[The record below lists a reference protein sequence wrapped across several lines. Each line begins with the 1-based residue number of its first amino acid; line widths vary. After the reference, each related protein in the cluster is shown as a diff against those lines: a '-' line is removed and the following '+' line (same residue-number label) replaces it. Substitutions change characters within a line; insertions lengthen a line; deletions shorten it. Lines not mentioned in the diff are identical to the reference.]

1 MIRPLE
7 LYIGLRYTRAKRRN
21 HFISFISFTS
31 MAGIALG
38 VCALITVLSV
48 MNGFERELR
57 DRILAV
63 ASHVTIS
70 KSGGVLND
78 WPVLAQRLKNHGEI
92 QAQAPYIM
100 GQGMLTRGGAVTGS
114 LLRGISPEHEQT
126 VSELLTKIDDGNLDD
141 LKAGEFGIVLGY
153 DLARQLGIGVGD
165 KVTVVAPKGKIT
177 PAGLLPRL
185 KRFTVVAIF
194 RLNMYEYDSG
204 LALLHIDDASRL
216 LQLDGDV
223 NGLRLKLDDVYRA
236 PIVRQQLYEQ
246 FGLDYS
252 IRDWTQEHAN
262 FFNAL
267 VIEKRV
273 MFIILFL
280 IVLVAAF
287 NIVSTLVMAV
297 TDKQADIAILRTLG
311 IRRFSIMKIFVIQ
324 GSILGIL
331 GTIIGGILGILLAL
345 NVETIIPYVENK
357 LGLEFFPASIYV
369 ISDFPAEMRW
379 PDVTRTII
387 GAFVVSVVS
396 TIYPAWRAS
405 RVQPADALRYE

>member
-1 MIRPLE
+1 
-7 LYIGLRYTRAKRRN
+7 
-21 HFISFISFTS
+21 

-63 ASHVTIS
+63 ASHITV
-70 KSGGVLND
+70 SGPNGVLHD
-78 WPVLAQRLKNHGEI
+78 WPALAQRLQNHDEVT
-92 QAQAPYIM
+92 AQAPYIM

-114 LLRGISPEHEQT
+114 LLRGISPEHEKA
-126 VSELLTKIDDGNLDD
+126 VSDLVTKMDQGSIDD

-153 DLARQLGIGVGD
+153 DLALQLNIGIGD

-216 LQLDGDV
+216 LQLDGSV
-223 NGLRLKLDDVYRA
+223 NGLRLRLEDVYRA
-236 PIVRQQLYEQ
+236 PVVREQLFQQ
-246 FGLDYS
+246 FGIDYR
-252 IRDWTQEHAN
+252 IRDWTLEHAN

-311 IRRFSIMKIFVIQ
+311 TTRLSIMKIFVIQ
-324 GSILGIL
+324 GSILGVL
-331 GTIIGGILGILLAL
+331 GTIIGGILGIVLAL

-357 LGLEFFPASIYV
+357 LGLEFFPASVYV

-379 PDVTRTII
+379 PDVIRTIV
-387 GAFVVSVVS
+387 GAFIISVLS

>member
-1 MIRPLE
+1 
-7 LYIGLRYTRAKRRN
+7 
-21 HFISFISFTS
+21 
-31 MAGIALG
+31 
-38 VCALITVLSV
+38 
-48 MNGFERELR
+48 
-57 DRILAV
+57 
-63 ASHVTIS
+63 
-70 KSGGVLND
+70 
-78 WPVLAQRLKNHGEI
+78 
-92 QAQAPYIM
+92 
-100 GQGMLTRGGAVTGS
+100 
-114 LLRGISPEHEQT
+114 LRGISPEHEKT
-126 VSELLTKIDDGNLDD
+126 VSELVTKMDQGSIDD

-153 DLARQLGIGVGD
+153 DLALQLNVGIGD

-216 LQLDGDV
+216 LQLDGSV
-223 NGLRLKLDDVYRA
+223 NGLRLKLDEVYRA
-236 PIVRQQLYEQ
+236 PVVRNQLFQQ
-246 FGLDYS
+246 FGIDYR

-311 IRRFSIMKIFVIQ
+311 ITRLSVMKIFVIQ
-324 GSILGIL
+324 GSILGVL
-331 GTIIGGILGILLAL
+331 GTIIGGVLGILLAL

-357 LGLEFFPASIYV
+357 LGLEFFPANIYV

-387 GAFVVSVVS
+387 GAFIISVLS

>member
-1 MIRPLE
+1 
-7 LYIGLRYTRAKRRN
+7 
-21 HFISFISFTS
+21 

-63 ASHVTIS
+63 AAHVTIS
-70 KSGGVLND
+70 GPRGVLND
-78 WPVLAQRLKNHGEI
+78 WPVIAQRLQNHSEI
-92 QAQAPYIM
+92 IAQAPYIL

-114 LLRGISPEHEQT
+114 LLRGISPEHEQG
-126 VSELLTKIDDGNLDD
+126 VSELLTKIDQGNIED
-141 LKAGEFGIVLGY
+141 LKAGDFGIVLGY
-153 DLARQLGIGVGD
+153 DLALQLGAGIGD
-165 KVTVVAPKGKIT
+165 KVTVVAPKGKVT

-194 RLNMYEYDSG
+194 RLNMYEFDNG
-204 LALLHIDDASRL
+204 LALIHIDDASRL
-216 LQLDGDV
+216 LQLDGNV
-223 NGLRLKLDDVYRA
+223 SGLRLKLDDVYRA
-236 PIVRQQLYEQ
+236 PIVRNQLFEQ
-246 FGLDYS
+246 FGIDYAIS
-252 IRDWTQEHAN
+252 DWTREHAN

-311 IRRFSIMKIFVIQ
+311 ITRFSVMKIFVIQ

-331 GTIIGGILGILLAL
+331 GTLIGGILGILLAI

-357 LGLEFFPASIYV
+357 LGIEFFPASVYV

-379 PDVTRTII
+379 PDVIRTII
-387 GAFVVSVVS
+387 GAFIISVVS